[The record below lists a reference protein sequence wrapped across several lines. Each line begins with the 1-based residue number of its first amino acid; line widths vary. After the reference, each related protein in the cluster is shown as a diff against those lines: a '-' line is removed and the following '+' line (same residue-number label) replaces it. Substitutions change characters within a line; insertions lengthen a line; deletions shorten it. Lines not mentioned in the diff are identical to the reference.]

1 MSNPAGGA
9 KRGQSSDPAR
19 TDCYAPQRR
28 ASADEMGQAE
38 STRIQT
44 VDALK
49 EAGISGCRCHR
60 DLRSP
65 GLWLWTGG
73 LSAGPSR
80 DGTPT
85 RRVHGGQP
93 RVEAQIAELCI
104 GAGDCPG

>member
-1 MSNPAGGA
+1 MSNPAGVA

-19 TDCYAPQRR
+19 IDCYAPQRR
-28 ASADEMGQAE
+28 ASADEMGQDGGTQIRTA
-38 STRIQT
+38 
-44 VDALK
+44 DALM

-65 GLWLWTGG
+65 GLWLWNGG
-73 LSAGPSR
+73 LSAGQSR

-93 RVEAQIAELCI
+93 RVEAQIAELMYW
-104 GAGDCPG
+104 GA